1 MAIVAAAAGFIEV
14 MSAILLTLFINPHPS
29 DQPTNQP
36 SDHHIHSNTV
46 HFLSEARGGG
56 GSQVSG
62 RLSSIAAPA

>member
-1 MAIVAAAAGFIEV
+1 MAIAAAAAAAAGFIDV

-29 DQPTNQP
+29 DQP